1 MHDSFRRYI
10 KRQRDKFLL
19 FSKIM
24 FRRKNASREV
34 KLVCHIHLHLLI
46 KQNFSNCLAPNFSME
61 MGYIEKGEKGVSEII
76 QCFITFNQE
85 TDFHNIKKSIFYY
98 FLVTMTSW
106 IDNVIKMS
114 SSATSISVS
123 NNGKYVDVQLC
134 QVLWYLN
141 KNKDCRGGNR
151 LPCPHYI

>member
-46 KQNFSNCLAPNFSME
+46 KQNRLLIN
-61 MGYIEKGEKGVSEII
+61 GDGVHRKGGERS
-76 QCFITFNQE
+76 FRNNTM
-85 TDFHNIKKSIFYY
+85 FYY
-98 FLVTMTSW
+98 
-106 IDNVIKMS
+106 I
-114 SSATSISVS
+114 
-123 NNGKYVDVQLC
+123 
-134 QVLWYLN
+134 
-141 KNKDCRGGNR
+141 
-151 LPCPHYI
+151 

>member
-1 MHDSFRRYI
+1 MHMHDSFRRYI

-24 FRRKNASREV
+24 FRRKNGSREV

-46 KQNFSNCLAPNFSME
+46 KQNFSNCLAPTFSME
-61 MGYIEKGEKGVSEII
+61 MGYIENGEKGVSEII

-98 FLVTMTSW
+98 FLVTMTS
-106 IDNVIKMS
+106 
-114 SSATSISVS
+114 
-123 NNGKYVDVQLC
+123 
-134 QVLWYLN
+134 
-141 KNKDCRGGNR
+141 
-151 LPCPHYI
+151 

>member
-1 MHDSFRRYI
+1 MHMHDSFRRYI

-85 TDFHNIKKSIFYY
+85 TDFHNIKKIYILLF
-98 FLVTMTSW
+98 F
-106 IDNVIKMS
+106 
-114 SSATSISVS
+114 
-123 NNGKYVDVQLC
+123 G
-134 QVLWYLN
+134 
-141 KNKDCRGGNR
+141 
-151 LPCPHYI
+151 HYDIIN